1 MIFTRLHQYSNV
13 TDFGKLLAH
22 AMTNPIR
29 RVLWT
34 SAVVGIH
41 LTSTAFAAPKKAAD
55 PPKPTAKPAAAPAPK
70 PGIKA
75 TPQMAGAVC
84 RFGELFALKS
94 GWTYQILS
102 AKISYEPFDDYEGVY
117 PETGQKLLILNVAIK
132 NNTPD
137 DLFFGGEDHEIQ
149 VQDGN
154 NQLYSG
160 HSYRLTSGKNDGFG
174 PTLKPGQGA
183 GQDLNNP
190 LQVAIPV
197 AEDAKIVKV
206 ILKQGRKGTSEEV
219 IRFPIAGAPDG
230 DPRNVITPAAGEDT
244 KALVKPGDFLP
255 SRYYDFRI
263 DEVSFVTGPVKGVD
277 PPENR
282 RFAVVKMTVRNA
294 LSKNASSF
302 DFLADS
308 FDKQFFTDADGE
320 NYTASSDIGV
330 LKASSDE
337 SFEGDFQPGQ
347 ERKLRLLFP
356 VPTQG
361 TLKSLTI
368 GAVDGKFWTFDASGW
383 K

>member
-1 MIFTRLHQYSNV
+1 
-13 TDFGKLLAH
+13 
-22 AMTNPIR
+22 MTNPIR

-41 LTSTAFAAPKKAAD
+41 LTSTAFAAPKKTAV
-55 PPKPTAKPAAAPAPK
+55 PAKPAPKSAAVPAK
-70 PGIKA
+70 PGIKS
-75 TPQMAGAVC
+75 TPQVTGAVC
-84 RFGELFALKS
+84 RFGDLFALKS

-102 AKISYEPFDDYEGVY
+102 AKISYEPFDDYGNLY
-117 PETGQKLLILNVAIK
+117 PATGQKLLVLNVAIK

-137 DLFFGGEDHEIQ
+137 DLFFGSEDHEIQ
-149 VQDGN
+149 VQDSN
-154 NQLYSG
+154 NQLYTG
-160 HSYRLTSGKNDGFG
+160 NNYRLASGKSNEFG

-190 LQVAIPV
+190 LQVAIQV

-230 DPRNVITPAAGEDT
+230 DPKNVISPAVGEDT
-244 KALVKPGDFLP
+244 KAIMKPGDFVP
-255 SRYYDFRI
+255 SRYYDFRV
-263 DEVSFVTGPVKGVD
+263 DDVSFITGPIKGVD

-320 NYTASSDIGV
+320 NYTASGDIGV

-347 ERKLRLLFP
+347 ERKLRVVFP

-361 TLKSLTI
+361 ALKSLTI
-368 GAVDGKFWTFDASGW
+368 GAVDGKFWNFDASGW